1 MSISRRTVIQGLA
14 ALGAIPVLG
23 ATSRGV
29 SAQEQPATVR
39 LDYAYY
45 NPSSLAL
52 RRFGWLEEALQ
63 EQGIGVEWVLQRRE
77 QQGER
82 VPALRGHRLW
92 IDGRRGGAV
101 GARQWLADQDRLHLF
116 QARVGGAGGAGR
128 FADHLGRRAQ
138 REEDRGHERHRSLL
152 LPAPFA

>member
-1 MSISRRTVIQGLA
+1 MSISRRNVIQGLA

-29 SAQEQPATVR
+29 AAQEQPATVR

-45 NPSSLAL
+45 NPSSLVL

-63 EQGIGVEWVLQRRE
+63 EQGIGVEWVLQRRQ

-82 VPALRGHRLW
+82 VSALRGDRLW
-92 IDGRRGGAV
+92 IDGRGGRAA
-101 GARQWLADQDRLHLF
+101 GARQRLADQDRLHLF
-116 QARVGGAGGAGR
+116 QAGVDGAGGAGR
-128 FADHLGRRAQ
+128 FPDHLGRRAQ
-138 REEDRGHERHRSLL
+138 GEEGRGHERHRSLL
-152 LPAPFA
+152 LPPPLA